1 MTVWKHNVCI
11 QIKPML
17 AIWRVEREMKEKQT
31 EINKLTSKV
40 EQFEIERDALQD
52 SENILIEKVYL
63 SIYT

>member
-1 MTVWKHNVCI
+1 
-11 QIKPML
+11 ML